1 MTSLSNLPIFINILT
16 LSPLSTVSWDAVAKT
31 TMNKRVGYL
40 DHGSDFD
47 GTLATAEKA
56 SKYLVTI
63 GMYPVLDKFLD
74 KNPVYHIGPPSYT
87 NMASL
92 AVKLLTDRITG
103 QDGHDAV
110 QNLDFMDHYIQ
121 AKKEYPDIVDDI
133 MLTSCELNKPIPKKS
148 ASQRLWVIDEPG

>member
-1 MTSLSNLPIFINILT
+1 
-16 LSPLSTVSWDAVAKT
+16 
-31 TMNKRVGYL
+31 MNKRVGYL

-63 GMYPVLDKFLD
+63 GMYPVLDKLLD

-133 MLTSCELNKPIPKKS
+133 MLTSCELNNPVQKKI
-148 ASQRLWVIDEPG
+148 ASHDFGSSMNWANWIHSNRRAR